1 MHVFSYTPLFGDAA
15 SASPFLFPPFFI
27 AMKSCIKSADSS
39 VRDRG
44 ILFGMAVAKH
54 NPIEAC
60 RPEERHHASE
70 LSNKKE
76 TPL

>member
-1 MHVFSYTPLFGDAA
+1 
-15 SASPFLFPPFFI
+15 
-27 AMKSCIKSADSS
+27 MKSCIKSADSS